1 VLGVNLLSCVSIGF
15 YLAGFLSA
23 GGETMCEVLFV
34 ILKGI
39 IEVRALSRDCRQ
51 ISNLLHTLRCCFQ
64 HGELERHSCHGL
76 CGLCSLSSA
85 PLVASDP
92 HTWYHSCSLV

>member
-1 VLGVNLLSCVSIGF
+1 MLGVNLLSCVSIGF

-39 IEVRALSRDCRQ
+39 IEVRALSRDCTQIQ
-51 ISNLLHTLRCCFQ
+51 ISCI
-64 HGELERHSCHGL
+64 L
-76 CGLCSLSSA
+76 CAAASNMESSNSIHA
-85 PLVASDP
+85 MGYVVSARFPVHL
-92 HTWYHSCSLV
+92 